1 MPSPADEPRQSPSRI
16 ETPQPAEGTIQTGD
30 VSIVPPELSIKTLGE
45 FRIIRPLGRGG
56 MAQVYLAE
64 QTSLHR
70 SVAIK
75 VLRPEL
81 LTDKTIVKRFEQEA
95 KAAAGLIHPNIVQV
109 YADRKSVV

>member
-1 MPSPADEPRQSPSRI
+1 MSSPSPANEPRPSPVASRSRHRRPVARHATGKRLDCAP
-16 ETPQPAEGTIQTGD
+16 EPA
-30 VSIVPPELSIKTLGE
+30 IKQLGE

-56 MAQVYLAE
+56 MAEVYLAE

-81 LTDKTIVKRFEQEA
+81 LTDHDDREA
-95 KAAAGLIHPNIVQV
+95 LRAGSARRPP
-109 YADRKSVV
+109 A